1 MIKLFKR
8 KKLTFE
14 QTMVLTFLD
23 FHVKYPLGQIHAI
36 ADLIKIKTDVAYDTI
51 IKMREVAETN
61 DFSVFK
67 NKFVEPCM
75 EIYFSSNKE
84 VEINQLIIKTFV

>member
-14 QTMVLTFLD
+14 QTMVLTFLA
-23 FHVKYPLGQIHAI
+23 FHVKKPLVQIHSI

-51 IKMREVAETN
+51 VKMREVAETN
-61 DFSVFK
+61 DFSVFE

-75 EIYFSSNKE
+75 KIYCSSNKE
-84 VEINQLIIKTFV
+84 AEINKLIIKTFV